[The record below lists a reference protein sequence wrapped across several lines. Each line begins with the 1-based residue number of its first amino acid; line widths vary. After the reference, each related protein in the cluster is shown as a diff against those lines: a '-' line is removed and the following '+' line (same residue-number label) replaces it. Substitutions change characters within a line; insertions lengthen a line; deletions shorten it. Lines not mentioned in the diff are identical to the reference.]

1 MIFSAQKKFLY
12 IRVPKAAS
20 SSITRAL
27 SNPYDVGSFQNRS
40 NGLLDLT
47 SGELKKLRDAIF
59 EKTGVSVDPN
69 HIPLSLINKYFHFFS
84 GEESLDG
91 YFKFSFVSNPYKRIV
106 SRFFWGRDPLRI
118 ADQTEVIQ
126 QCETV
131 REYIMNISEDTWKTF
146 TQPQSRL
153 VEGCDFIGKCENL
166 QNDLEYVCDKINISK
181 INLPKLGSRLVNAS
195 IHKHYTEYYDTE
207 TRDII
212 SKLYQEDLKKF
223 GYKFGE

>member
-1 MIFSAQKKFLY
+1 MIFSKQKKFLY

-20 SSITRAL
+20 SFITSVL

-40 NGLLDLT
+40 NKLLDLT
-47 SGELKKLRDAIF
+47 SEELKKRWDAIF
-59 EKTGVSVDPN
+59 KQTGVSVDPN

-84 GEESLDG
+84 GEESSDD

-106 SRFFWGRDPLRI
+106 SRFFWGRDPSRI
-118 ADQTEVIQ
+118 AHQAEVIQ

-131 REYIMNISEDTWKTF
+131 REYIMNISEDTWQAF
-146 TQPQSRL
+146 AQPQSRL

-166 QNDLEYVCDKINISK
+166 KNDLEYVCDKINIAK
-181 INLPKLGSRLVNAS
+181 INLPKLGSEIPNAS

-223 GYKFGE
+223 GYDFV